1 MQITPQPLSLAPQT
15 QTDPQKVDKV
25 SRQLEGQFAQM
36 LVKSM
41 RQASFG
47 DSLFPGENQAFRDMY
62 DQQMAKAMTEGK
74 GLGLSAMIA
83 RQLGGGSQGTGTGQV
98 DTSLTPDTTAKSY
111 SLVAAKAAKAYS
123 LVSGGR
129 DATVPAAGAASA
141 IPSANRDAA
150 LRGAR
155 DAATAQT
162 LDMIA
167 GREGDTAIGTASRDD
182 AGSITEDWSTLDD
195 RWLGT
200 GPVAVNGDA
209 TVDASAGNAAAA
221 QLGEGTPEGFVAKI
235 WHHAQKAAQ
244 ELGVDPRALVAQ
256 AALETGWGRRGIA
269 GSKGDSHNLFGIKAT
284 GWSGE
289 RVTTGT
295 HEYVGGVKTVETA
308 DFRAYRSAAESF
320 SDYVRLLK
328 NSDRYQQALKAGT
341 DIKGFARG
349 LQQAGYATDPRYAAK
364 IAAIAAGPTID
375 RAVAAVSQA
384 ARLAT
389 SQTGTSQFAGSA
401 VDLARTVASN
411 AGLGNLR

>member
-1 MQITPQPLSLAPQT
+1 MQITPQPLALAPQT
-15 QTDPQKVDKV
+15 QSDPQKIDKV

-83 RQLGGGSQGTGTGQV
+83 RQLGGGSQGSGSGQV
-98 DTSLTPDTTAKSY
+98 DTSLAPDTAGKSY
-111 SLVAAKAAKAYS
+111 SLVAKAAKAYS

-129 DATVPAAGAASA
+129 DATVPAASAASA
-141 IPSANRDAA
+141 TPAANAEAA
-150 LRGAR
+150 LYNAR
-155 DAATAQT
+155 DAVTAQT
-162 LDMIA
+162 LDLIA
-167 GREGDTAIGTASRDD
+167 GRQASTAVGAASGGD
-182 AGSITEDWSTLDD
+182 AGGISEDWSTLDD

-200 GPVAVNGDA
+200 GAVVVNGEA
-209 TVDASAGNAAAA
+209 VVDASAGSAAAA
-221 QLGEGTPEGFVAKI
+221 QLGEHTPEGFVAKI
-235 WHHAQKAAQ
+235 WHHAQRAAQ

-269 GSKGDSHNLFGIKAT
+269 SSKGDSNNLFGIKAT

-289 RVTTGT
+289 RVRTGT
-295 HEYVGGVKTVETA
+295 HEYVGGVKTAETA
-308 DFRAYRSAAESF
+308 DFRAYGSAAESF

-364 IAAIAAGPTID
+364 IAAIATGPTID

-384 ARLAT
+384 ARQAGGQLA
-389 SQTGTSQFAGSA
+389 GTA

-411 AGLGNLR
+411 AGIGNLR